1 MQTRFY
7 MAEADNGICLLGFR
21 ECIDEGKTIFTM
33 ADFEE
38 PLSSMDELPAG
49 DEGCRI
55 KAPTYD
61 MMGRR
66 VASTARGGI
75 YIRDGKKFVGQ

>member
-1 MQTRFY
+1 
-7 MAEADNGICLLGFR
+7 
-21 ECIDEGKTIFTM
+21 M